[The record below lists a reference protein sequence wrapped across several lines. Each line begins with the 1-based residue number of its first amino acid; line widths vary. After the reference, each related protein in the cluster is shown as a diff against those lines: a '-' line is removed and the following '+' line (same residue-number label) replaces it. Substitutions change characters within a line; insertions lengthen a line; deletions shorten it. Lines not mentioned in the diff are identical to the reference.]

1 MRVLFICEGNR
12 FRSMIAEAFAKR
24 EGIEADSAGT
34 EATGPIFDEV
44 KQLIQE
50 YDLEDYVEYN
60 PEQVSQEKIDSADRV
75 VCMTEDQAEFVQKIY
90 GADEENTE
98 VWDIEDADPGE
109 DLESVMEN
117 LFQKVKNRL

>member
-44 KQLIQE
+44 KQLVQE
-50 YDLEDYVEYN
+50 YDLEDYVDYN
-60 PEQVSQEKIDSADRV
+60 PEQVNKDKVDSADRI

-90 GADEENTE
+90 SAKHENVE
-98 VWDIEDADPGE
+98 VWNIEDADPE
-109 DLESVMEN
+109 DNLEPVMED
-117 LFQKVKNRL
+117 LFQKVLNMK

>member
-1 MRVLFICEGNR
+1 MRVLFVCKGNR

-24 EGIEADSAGT
+24 EGLDADSAGT

-44 KQLIQE
+44 KQMVQE
-50 YDLEDYVEYN
+50 YDLEDYVDYN
-60 PEQVSQEKIDSADRV
+60 PEQVSQEKVDSADRV

-90 GADEENTE
+90 GADEDNVE

-117 LFQKVKNRL
+117 LFQKVMEIK

>member
-1 MRVLFICEGNR
+1 MRVLFICKGNR

-24 EGIEADSAGT
+24 EGLDADSAGT

-44 KQLIQE
+44 EQMVQE
-50 YDLEDYVEYN
+50 YDLEDYVDYN
-60 PEQVSQEKIDSADRV
+60 PEQVSQEKVDSADRV

-90 GADEENTE
+90 GADEGNVD
-98 VWDIEDADPGE
+98 VWDIQDADPDE

-117 LFQKVKNRL
+117 LFQKVLEIK